1 MTRVEVF
8 LPGGRRLTL
17 SLRGKGLELFKS
29 ITSAKAGAR

>member
-17 SLRGKGLELFKS
+17 SLRGLELFKS